1 MRPAPAELG
10 SPLAGAIQRFVAHKR
25 ALNRRYDTEEQAL
38 RLLDRYLVE
47 RSITDLAGVT
57 PDVLSAFLSS
67 RPRSRPRSYNHL
79 LGVARRLFNW
89 MVEQETLAVSP
100 VRLRPRRETTR
111 RIPYLFDLPRAR
123 RLIEVA
129 AALPD
134 NNKAPQRGP
143 TYATIFALLYGL
155 GLRVG
160 EVARLTRAD
169 VDLDRRLLVIR
180 ETKFAKSRLAPFGPR
195 MFMRLAGYVDLRERR
210 SGPLMRDAP
219 MFTFT
224 AGRPIHPGTIS
235 QTFHALVPRL
245 GLTLPVGVA
254 SPRLHDL
261 RHSFAVGTLLR
272 WYRDGADPA
281 ARLLHLST
289 FLGHVDPASTA
300 VYLTITADL
309 LRAAS
314 TRFERFATPLST
326 GGVP

>member
-1 MRPAPAELG
+1 MRPAPAG

-47 RSITDLAGVT
+47 RCITDLGGVT
-57 PDVLSAFLSS
+57 PDVLCAFLDS
-67 RPRSRPRSYNHL
+67 RPRLRPRSYNHL
-79 LGVARRLFNW
+79 LGVTRRLFDW
-89 MVEQETLAVSP
+89 MVEQEMLAVSP
-100 VRLRPRRETTR
+100 VRVRPRRETTR
-111 RIPYLFDLPRAR
+111 RLPYLFDLPHAC
-123 RLIEVA
+123 RLMEVA

-134 NNKAPQRGP
+134 NNKAPLRGP

-180 ETKFAKSRLAPFGPR
+180 ETKFAKSRLVPFGPR
-195 MFMRLAGYVDLRERR
+195 MTMQLTGHIDLRERR

-224 AGRPIHPGTIS
+224 AGRPIHPGTIT

-314 TRFERFATPLST
+314 TRFERFAAPLSM
-326 GGVP
+326 GDVP